1 MEKNDKSE
9 KGSEKNFKIGDM
21 VVYPGQGVGKITGI
35 DHKEVAGQR
44 QSFYILEISK
54 TDTKILI
61 PLTRLNKANLRNVV
75 DSATVRQVYGV
86 LKEKSAYGDSTT
98 WNRRYREYM
107 EKIKSGDILKLA
119 AVLRDLSRLKQDK
132 DLSFGERKMLDTVS
146 TLLVTELSLAE
157 SCSEEDIKAKF
168 NKLFSKGRP
177 AVDLRK
183 DDDDEEEDQEE
194 EESEEEDDD

>member
-1 MEKNDKSE
+1 M
-9 KGSEKNFKIGDM
+9 
-21 VVYPGQGVGKITGI
+21 
-35 DHKEVAGQR
+35 
-44 QSFYILEISK
+44 
-54 TDTKILI
+54 I

-75 DSATVRQVYGV
+75 DMHTVRQVYRV
-86 LKEKSAYGDSTT
+86 LKEKSTYGDSTT

-157 SCSEEDIKAKF
+157 KCSEDEIKAKF
-168 NKLFSKGRP
+168 NKLFSKGKN
-177 AVDLRK
+177 ADDAK
-183 DDDDEEEDQEE
+183 KNADDDDEDEEGDEEDSSKEE
-194 EESEEEDDD
+194 ADD